1 MDKVKLALI
10 GAGERG
16 QFNYAPYWKL
26 HSHEMSFVAVAEPD
40 RERRERFVREYRI
53 PEEGVFERAEDF
65 FAQPRDC
72 DAVMICTQDTQHFEY
87 ACSAIRQG

>member
-40 RERRERFVREYRI
+40 RERRERFVREYRMRECLSGRRI
-53 PEEGVFERAEDF
+53 FLPNRETATG
-65 FAQPRDC
+65 
-72 DAVMICTQDTQHFEY
+72 
-87 ACSAIRQG
+87 

>member
-1 MDKVKLALI
+1 MKETSSKESRNKRRLHKRNAQQRKSRQGKVKRVDDMDKVKLALI

-40 RERRERFVREYRI
+40 RKSV
-53 PEEGVFERAEDF
+53 V
-65 FAQPRDC
+65 
-72 DAVMICTQDTQHFEY
+72 
-87 ACSAIRQG
+87 